1 MLMAP
6 HLLDLLEAM
15 RCAYD
20 QAAQVLQPA
29 NEWERDRLASKI
41 VELVQAGERDAQRL
55 CRAVLSD
62 TREIAAAEVSS
73 SHR

>member
-6 HLLDLLEAM
+6 DVLDLMEAM

-20 QAAQVLQPA
+20 QAVEVLRPA

-41 VELVQAGERDAQRL
+41 VELVQAGELDAQRL

-62 TREIAAAEVSS
+62 MTEIAAVPEAAS
-73 SHR
+73 